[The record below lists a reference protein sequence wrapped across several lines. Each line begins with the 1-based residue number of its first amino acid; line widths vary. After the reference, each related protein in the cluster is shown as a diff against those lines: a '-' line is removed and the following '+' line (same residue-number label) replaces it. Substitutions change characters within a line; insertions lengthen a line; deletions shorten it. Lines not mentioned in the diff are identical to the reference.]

1 MTAAAEVAPR
11 IARCFAALR
20 ASGRKALVPFIT
32 AGDPGLEDTVPVM
45 HAMVEAGA
53 DAIELGVPF
62 SDPMADGPTIQRSS
76 ERALAR
82 GAGMAWVLER
92 VREFRQRDDDTPVT
106 LMGYLNPV
114 EIRGA
119 AAFAAA
125 AADAGV
131 DGVLLVDLPPE
142 EAAEFREAFSAHGV
156 ALVLLASPTT
166 DAARMDMLCGLAQG
180 YLYYVSMAGVTGDS
194 ARLDAA
200 AAAAHLRAIRARS
213 PVPVVVGFGIQDAA
227 SAAAMAVDAD
237 GVVVGSALVKAMDA
251 AGAGRAA
258 DAAAAFLAPL
268 RQALDAGAG
277 GAVG

>member
-1 MTAAAEVAPR
+1 MSADVDVAPR
-11 IARCFAALR
+11 IARRFAALR
-20 ASGRKALVPFIT
+20 AAGRKALVPFIT
-32 AGDPGLEDTVPVM
+32 AGDPGVEDTVPVM

-92 VREFRQRDDDTPVT
+92 VHEFRQRDTDTPVT

-119 AAFAAA
+119 EAFAAA
-125 AADAGV
+125 AAAAGV

-142 EAAEFREAFSAHGV
+142 EAAEFRQAFSAHGV

-166 DAARMDMLCGLAQG
+166 GEARLAMLCELAQG
-180 YLYYVSMAGVTGDS
+180 
-194 ARLDAA
+194 
-200 AAAAHLRAIRARS
+200 
-213 PVPVVVGFGIQDAA
+213 
-227 SAAAMAVDAD
+227 
-237 GVVVGSALVKAMDA
+237 
-251 AGAGRAA
+251 
-258 DAAAAFLAPL
+258 
-268 RQALDAGAG
+268 
-277 GAVG
+277 